1 MKKVVIGLAAL
12 AVLVVAG
19 VFLLVGNLDKIIK
32 SALEDVGSELLGVP
46 VAVSAVELELK
57 SGAGQIT
64 GFSIANPPQYTD
76 KNAFQMDTIRLGIDL
91 GSLGSQPTV
100 IDELTIQSPIIELE
114 VKADGSSNLQTLLDN
129 IKNNG
134 DKADKKAAEKL
145 PEAEGTE
152 KGEPARLRFNKLSI
166 TGVTVNAVV
175 AGKEPET
182 VVIPDIVMENVG
194 GEEGITPAE
203 VGKVILGD
211 IIGSS
216 LRAVLERKMT
226 EKVEEAAK
234 GLFENIK
241 TKLAPD
247 KTNQ

>member
-1 MKKVVIGLAAL
+1 MKKVVIGLAAI
-12 AVLVVAG
+12 AVLAVAG

-32 SALEDVGSELLGVP
+32 GALEGVGSELLGVP
-46 VAVSAVELELK
+46 VVVDAVELELK
-57 SGAGQIT
+57 SGAGQIR
-64 GFSIANPPQYTD
+64 GFSIANPPGYAD
-76 KNAFQMDTIRLGIDL
+76 KNGFQMDTIRLGIDL

-100 IDELTIQSPIIELE
+100 IDELTIQSPMIELE

-129 IKNNG
+129 IDKNSS
-134 DKADKKAAEKL
+134 KADKKAAETQ
-145 PEAEGTE
+145 PEAEGIK

-166 TGVTVNAVV
+166 TGVTVEAVV

-203 VGKVILGD
+203 VGKVILGS

-216 LRAVLERKMT
+216 LKAVLERKIT
-226 EKVEEAAK
+226 EKVEKAAK
-234 GLFENIK
+234 GLFDDIK

-247 KTNQ
+247 KTN